1 LQPDGSLSGTFSMN
15 QMEMPFTAVRN
26 KNTDST
32 ASNGEVARVRAG
44 VAALG
49 KQWNGNVKAE
59 TARLYLPLHK
69 NRNNSGIKQ
78 MRDVSYGPHAQQ
90 KLDLFA
96 PHQGFNDL
104 SPVFV
109 FLHEGEDKIVT
120 GTDELLYG
128 NVARWIAR
136 FGGVGINANFRMP
149 REAAWAS
156 GAEDVRMVVEWARQ
170 NVLPYGGDP
179 NSIIVAMYLF
189 NEKSQP
195 KTGPGVA
202 AAILGSGLFAS
213 LPANLVD
220 SYQGKAVPLLM
231 WRAELDPVESG
242 VTELKDKLCRKYGK
256 CPAFVELRGHNHV
269 STVMSIDS
277 ADTSVTDQLIRF
289 YHTAVR

>member
-1 LQPDGSLSGTFSMN
+1 MD
-15 QMEMPFTAVRN
+15 MPFTAVRAAQRGGGSDP
-26 KNTDST
+26 TA

-49 KQWNGNVKAE
+49 KQWNGTVKAE

-69 NRNNSGIKQ
+69 GRNNSGIKQ
-78 MRDVSYGPHAQQ
+78 IGDLSYGSHPQQ

-96 PHQGFNDL
+96 PTQGFNDL
-104 SPVFV
+104 SPVII

-120 GTDELLYG
+120 GSGELVYG

-136 FGGVGINANFRMP
+136 NGGVGINANFRMP
-149 REAAWAS
+149 RDAARAS

-179 NSIIVAMYLF
+179 NSIIVVGNGEGAVRLASYLF

-195 KTGPGVA
+195 ETGPGVA
-202 AAILGSGLFAS
+202 AAVLGSGLFAS

-220 SYQGKAVPLLM
+220 TYQGKAVPLLM
-231 WRAELDPVESG
+231 WSAELDPVESG
-242 VTELKDKLCRKYGK
+242 VTELKDKLCLKYGK

-269 STVMSIDS
+269 STVMSIDT